1 MGATM
6 KFLTQAQ
13 QLAATL
19 SQQFGCEEVIFNA
32 QMRRGEDWITLELY
46 RNSEDPHRIH
56 AVMDFN
62 TGGRFLQQ
70 TPETLH

>member
-1 MGATM
+1 M

-32 QMRRGEDWITLELY
+32 QMRRGDDWITLELY
-46 RNSEDPHRIH
+46 RNSEEPHRLH
-56 AVMDFN
+56 AVMDFD
-62 TGGRFLQQ
+62 TGGHLLLQ
-70 TPETLH
+70 TDHTIH

>member
-1 MGATM
+1 M

-32 QMRRGEDWITLELY
+32 QMRRGDDWITLELY
-46 RNSEDPHRIH
+46 RNSEDPTVFTR
-56 AVMDFN
+56 
-62 TGGRFLQQ
+62 
-70 TPETLH
+70 

>member
-1 MGATM
+1 M

-32 QMRRGEDWITLELY
+32 QMRRGDDWITLELY
-46 RNSEDPHRIH
+46 QNSEDPHRLN
-56 AVMDFN
+56 AVMDFD
-62 TGGRFLQQ
+62 TGGHFLLQ
-70 TPETLH
+70 THNTPH

>member
-1 MGATM
+1 
-6 KFLTQAQ
+6 
-13 QLAATL
+13 
-19 SQQFGCEEVIFNA
+19 
-32 QMRRGEDWITLELY
+32 MRRGEDWITLELY

-62 TGGRFLQQ
+62 TGGNFLLQ

>member
-1 MGATM
+1 M

-32 QMRRGEDWITLELY
+32 QMRRGDDWITLELY
-46 RNSEDPHRIH
+46 RNSEEPHRLH
-56 AVMDFN
+56 AVMDFD
-62 TGGRFLQQ
+62 TGGHFLLQSAH
-70 TPETLH
+70 TIH